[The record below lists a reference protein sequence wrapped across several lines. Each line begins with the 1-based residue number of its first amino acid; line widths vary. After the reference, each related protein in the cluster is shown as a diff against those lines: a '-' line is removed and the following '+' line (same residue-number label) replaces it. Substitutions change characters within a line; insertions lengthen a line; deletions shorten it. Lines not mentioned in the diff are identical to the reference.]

1 VPSDGLL
8 DRDLG
13 RWYPRGVVD
22 KKPVSVVIPTY
33 NRRQRL
39 TRMLGALDKQSVSP
53 DTFEAVV
60 VDDGSSD
67 GTAEFIKG
75 QRYRFALRVIS
86 QPNGGPAKAR
96 NTGVEAATGTL
107 LLFLD
112 DDVEPTEG
120 LVGEHLRCHES
131 EKDVVVMGPLAS
143 LPHYRQP
150 WVAWEQA
157 KLEAQYE
164 AMVRGDWQPTFR
176 QFWTGN
182 ASVAREHV
190 VAVGGFNDAFL
201 RAEDVELGF
210 RLHERGLKFRFN
222 PAARGLHHVERSL
235 EGWMNAHR
243 SYGRLEPSIFAKDG
257 AFEIEKV
264 LGDNW
269 STLHPATRWLVRRCI
284 DSSPRQKAASFVLCS
299 LLKLEEKTQAPILAS
314 QMCGA
319 LANILYWR
327 ACREEIGMDR
337 AHRIMRRG
345 DDIRRANVT

>member
-1 VPSDGLL
+1 
-8 DRDLG
+8 
-13 RWYPRGVVD
+13 VD
-22 KKPVSVVIPTY
+22 NVPVSIVIPTY

-39 TRMLGALDKQSVSP
+39 ARMLGALDRQSGAP
-53 DTFEAVV
+53 ERFEAVV

-67 GTAEFIKG
+67 GTTDWLKE
-75 QRYRFALRVIS
+75 QRYRFGLRAIH
-86 QPNGGPAKAR
+86 QENGGPAKAR
-96 NTGVEAATGTL
+96 NTGVYAATGTL

-112 DDVEPTEG
+112 DDVEPTER
-120 LVGEHLRCHES
+120 LVAEHLKSHEA
-131 EKDVVVMGPLAS
+131 EKNLVVMGPLAS

-157 KLEAQYE
+157 KLEAQYQ
-164 AMVRGDWQPTFR
+164 AMLRGDWQPTFR

-243 SYGRLEPSIFAKDG
+243 SYGRLEPSIFTSFGEFD
-257 AFEIEKV
+257 IEKV

-269 STLHPATRWLVRRCI
+269 STLHPVTRWLVRRCI
-284 DSSPRQKAASFVLCS
+284 DNQKRQAAASFVLQS
-299 LLKLEEKTQAPILAS
+299 LLKLEEKVQAPVAAS

-319 LANILYWR
+319 LANLLYWR
-327 ACREEIGMDR
+327 ACREEIGIDR
-337 AHRIMRRG
+337 AQRIMRRG
-345 DDIRRANVT
+345 DEVRRGKLAGAT

>member
-1 VPSDGLL
+1 
-8 DRDLG
+8 
-13 RWYPRGVVD
+13 VVD

-39 TRMLGALDKQSVSP
+39 GRVLGALDRQSAPPES
-53 DTFEAVV
+53 FEAVV

-67 GTAEFIKG
+67 GTAEWLAE
-75 QRYRFALRVIS
+75 QRYKFTLRVIR
-86 QPNGGPAKAR
+86 QDNGGPAKAR
-96 NTGVEAATGTL
+96 NTGVNAAAGTL

-112 DDVEPTEG
+112 DDVEPTEA
-120 LVGEHLRCHES
+120 LLAEHLKCHEA
-131 EKDVVVMGPLAS
+131 ERDVVVMGPLAS

-157 KLEAQYE
+157 KLEAQYQ
-164 AMVRGDWQPTFR
+164 AMLRGDWKPTFR

-235 EGWMNAHR
+235 DGWMNAHR
-243 SYGRLEPSIFAKDG
+243 SYGRLEPGIFTRIGEFD
-257 AFEIEKV
+257 IEKV

-284 DSSPRQKAASFVLCS
+284 DSPPKQAAASFVLRN
-299 LLKLEEKTQAPILAS
+299 LLKLEEKTQTPLAAS
-314 QMCGA
+314 QICGA

-327 ACREEIGMDR
+327 ACREEIGIDR
-337 AHRIMRRG
+337 AQRIMRRG
-345 DDIRRANVT
+345 DEVRRANAT